1 MNKTKKGLS
10 TKINNPKNLNLIIN
24 SDTYKLAYEDISLLN
39 RNEMRGVRML
49 LEITKPDLILE
60 ENNIISTI
68 IIFGGASIAE
78 ESKTKEKIEDIK
90 KLIKKNPS
98 SVLLKRNINRLE
110 NLLSM
115 SHYYQSAREFSKLAS
130 INNQNKACHSNVIVT
145 GGGPGIME
153 AANRGAFEANCKSIG
168 LNISLPN
175 EQIPNSFITPGLCF
189 KFNYFALRKIHF
201 VMRSVGAVFF
211 PGGFGTLDELFE
223 LLTLRQTGM
232 KDQIPIIL
240 FGREYWNKIINFEY
254 LADLGLISDEHLN
267 LFEYADTAS
276 EAWEIIKLSNTSN
289 NDRNTK
295 NNKASHNTSDLP

>member
-1 MNKTKKGLS
+1 MNKTQKGIS
-10 TKINNPKNLNLIIN
+10 TEINNSKNLNLIIN
-24 SDTYKLAYEDISLLN
+24 SDTYKLAHEDIGLLN

-60 ENNIISTI
+60 ENKILSTI

-78 ESKTKEKIEDIK
+78 ESKTKEKIDDIK

-98 SVLLKRNINRLE
+98 SVLLKRNLNRLE
-110 NLLSM
+110 NLLLM

-130 INNQNKACHSNVIVT
+130 INNQSKSCNSHVIVT

-175 EQIPNSFITPGLCF
+175 EQIPNAFITPGLCF

-201 VMRSVGAVFF
+201 VMRSIGAVFF

-232 KDQIPIIL
+232 KNKIPIIL
-240 FGREYWNKIINFEY
+240 FGREYWDKIINFEY

-276 EAWEIIKLSNTSN
+276 EAWEIIKSSNI
-289 NDRNTK
+289 
-295 NNKASHNTSDLP
+295 SD

>member
-1 MNKTKKGLS
+1 MKKHIPPS
-10 TKINNPKNLNLIIN
+10 NNLKNLNLIIN
-24 SDTYKLAYEDISLLN
+24 SDTYKLAHEDIGLLS

-60 ENNIISTI
+60 ENKVLSTI

-78 ESKTKEKIEDIK
+78 ESKTKEKIDDIK

-98 SVLLKRNINRLE
+98 SVLLKRNLNRLE

-130 INNQNKACHSNVIVT
+130 INNQSKSCNSHVIVT

-175 EQIPNSFITPGLCF
+175 EQIPNAFITPGLCF

-201 VMRSVGAVFF
+201 VMRSIGAVFF

-232 KDQIPIIL
+232 KNKIPIIL
-240 FGREYWNKIINFEY
+240 FGREYWDKIINFEY

-276 EAWEIIKLSNTSN
+276 EAWEIIKSSNI
-289 NDRNTK
+289 
-295 NNKASHNTSDLP
+295 SD

>member
-1 MNKTKKGLS
+1 MLEKNKTKKELL
-10 TKINNPKNLNLIIN
+10 TKIENSKNLNLIIN
-24 SDTYKLAYEDISLLN
+24 SDTYKLANEDIDFLS

-60 ENNIISTI
+60 ENKILSTI
-68 IIFGGASIAE
+68 IIFGGASITE
-78 ESKTKEKIEDIK
+78 DSKTKEKIDDIK
-90 KLIKKNPS
+90 KLIKKNPKS
-98 SVLLKRNINRLE
+98 ILLKRNLNKLE
-110 NLLSM
+110 NLLLM

-130 INNQNKACHSNVIVT
+130 INNQNEECNSHVIVT

-175 EQIPNSFITPGLCF
+175 EQIPNTFITPGLCF

-201 VMRSVGAVFF
+201 VMRSVAAVFF

-223 LLTLRQTGM
+223 ILTLRQTGM
-232 KDQIPIIL
+232 KNKIPIIL
-240 FGREYWNKIINFEY
+240 FGKKYWDKLINFKY

-267 LFEYADTAS
+267 LFKYADTPL
-276 EAWEIIKLSNTSN
+276 EAWEIIKSS
-289 NDRNTK
+289 K
-295 NNKASHNTSDLP
+295 

>member
-1 MNKTKKGLS
+1 MNKTKKDLS
-10 TKINNPKNLNLIIN
+10 TKLNNSKNLNLIFN
-24 SDTYKLAYEDISLLN
+24 SDTYKLAYEDLGLLS

-60 ENNIISTI
+60 ENKILSTI

-78 ESKTKEKIEDIK
+78 ESKTKEKIDDIK

-98 SVLLKRNINRLE
+98 SVLLKRNLNRLE

-130 INNQNKACHSNVIVT
+130 INNQSKSCNSHVIVT

-175 EQIPNSFITPGLCF
+175 EQIPNAFITPGLCF

-201 VMRSVGAVFF
+201 VMRSIGAVFF

-232 KDQIPIIL
+232 KNKIPIIL
-240 FGREYWNKIINFEY
+240 FGREYWDKIINFEY

-276 EAWEIIKLSNTSN
+276 EAWEIIKSSNI
-289 NDRNTK
+289 
-295 NNKASHNTSDLP
+295 SD

>member
-1 MNKTKKGLS
+1 MNKTQKGIS
-10 TKINNPKNLNLIIN
+10 TKINNSKNLNLIIN
-24 SDTYKLAYEDISLLN
+24 SDTYKLAYEDIGLLN

-60 ENNIISTI
+60 ENKILSTI

-78 ESKTKEKIEDIK
+78 ESKTKEKIDDIK

-98 SVLLKRNINRLE
+98 SVLLKRNLNRLE

-130 INNQNKACHSNVIVT
+130 INNQSKSCNSHVIVT

-175 EQIPNSFITPGLCF
+175 EQIPNAFITPGLCF

-201 VMRSVGAVFF
+201 VMRSIGAVFF

-232 KDQIPIIL
+232 KNKIPIIL
-240 FGREYWNKIINFEY
+240 FGREYWDKIINFEY

-276 EAWEIIKLSNTSN
+276 EAWEIIKSSNKY
-289 NDRNTK
+289 D
-295 NNKASHNTSDLP
+295 

>member
-1 MNKTKKGLS
+1 MNKTQKGIS
-10 TKINNPKNLNLIIN
+10 TKINNSKNLNLIIN
-24 SDTYKLAYEDISLLN
+24 SDTYKLAYEDIGLLN

-60 ENNIISTI
+60 ENKILSTI
-68 IIFGGASIAE
+68 IVFGGASIAE
-78 ESKTKEKIEDIK
+78 ESKTKEKIDDIK

-98 SVLLKRNINRLE
+98 SVLLKRNLNRLE

-130 INNQNKACHSNVIVT
+130 INNQSKSCNSHVIVT

-175 EQIPNSFITPGLCF
+175 EQIPNAFITPGLCF

-201 VMRSVGAVFF
+201 VMRSIGAVFF

-232 KDQIPIIL
+232 KNKIPIIL
-240 FGREYWNKIINFEY
+240 FGREYWDKIINFEY

-276 EAWEIIKLSNTSN
+276 EAWEIIKSSNI
-289 NDRNTK
+289 
-295 NNKASHNTSDLP
+295 SD

>member
-10 TKINNPKNLNLIIN
+10 TKINNSKNLNLIIN
-24 SDTYKLAYEDISLLN
+24 SDTYKLAYEDIGLLN

-60 ENNIISTI
+60 ENKILSTI

-78 ESKTKEKIEDIK
+78 ESKTKEKIDDIK

-98 SVLLKRNINRLE
+98 SVLLKRNLNRLE

-130 INNQNKACHSNVIVT
+130 INNQSKSCNSHVIVT

-175 EQIPNSFITPGLCF
+175 EQIPNAFITPGLCF

-201 VMRSVGAVFF
+201 VMRSIGAVFF

-223 LLTLRQTGM
+223 LLTLRQTEM
-232 KDQIPIIL
+232 KNKIPIIL
-240 FGREYWNKIINFEY
+240 FGREYWDKIINFEY

-276 EAWEIIKLSNTSN
+276 EAWEIINSSNI
-289 NDRNTK
+289 
-295 NNKASHNTSDLP
+295 SD